1 MRIVCAPATSTGV
14 PSDSSEERGPHDR
27 ARGRRRQDILVV
39 EDEPDVAGAVADVL
53 RSEGYDVQ
61 IARHGQEALD
71 RLQTQL
77 FDLILLD
84 LRLPVMDGWKFRT
97 IQRSHPRLS
106 RIPVIAVSAD
116 ASPQAEAIDAEYYL
130 RKPLD
135 AHQLL
140 VAVERVLLAERRKQL
155 DEQLKEAG
163 LLTTLGTI
171 AATVGH
177 EINNPLTYVM
187 GNLQLLQSRLALV
200 RQRVGRQVE
209 AELFGE
215 IGDMLKDV
223 RVGADR
229 IREVVSTLQGMS
241 QSPEVTTS
249 PVDMVAVARSSIA
262 MAWNEIRHR
271 APLRTDLQPV
281 PPVMG
286 NEVRLGQVVI
296 NLLRNAAQSIPAGAY
311 ESNEIRVSTSVQG
324 DQVIVEVTDT
334 GVGIPPDLQAR
345 VFDPFFTTKGKV
357 KGTGIGLTVSR
368 NIVLEHGGQMDLRSR
383 PGAGTTFRVSL
394 LARRDGDTTTLGAA
408 DPEAPSGP
416 PPPATEKA
424 LSRVLVVDDDPL
436 VLAAM
441 ARMLAQE
448 FGVEKATSPREALA
462 LLSSRPRFDVVVC
475 DVVMPEMTGMQFCA
489 EAEHLQPGVSDS
501 MVFVTGAVLMPEVQ
515 AFREQSQHAWV
526 EKPFSLQDLLGAV
539 RKAADAAHAAQV
551 H

>member
-1 MRIVCAPATSTGV
+1 MTFACAPATLTRG
-14 PSDSSEERGPHDR
+14 PSDSGEKRGASGR
-27 ARGRRRQDILVV
+27 ASARRHQDILVV
-39 EDEPDVAGAVADVL
+39 EDEPDVAGAIADVL
-53 RSEGYDVQ
+53 RSDGYDVH
-61 IARHGQEALD
+61 IVRHGQEALD
-71 RLQTQL
+71 RLQNQL

-116 ASPQAEAIDAEYYL
+116 GSPQAEAIDADYYL

-135 AHQLL
+135 PHQLL

-187 GNLQLLQSRLALV
+187 GNLQLLGSRLALL
-200 RQRVGRQVE
+200 RQRLGQQTE
-209 AELFGE
+209 PELFAE
-215 IGDMLKDV
+215 VGDMLQDV
-223 RVGADR
+223 RTGADR

-241 QSPEVTTS
+241 QVPDVVTS
-249 PVDMVAVARSSIA
+249 LVDMVAVVRTAIT

-271 APLRTDLQPV
+271 APLRTDLRPV
-281 PPVMG
+281 PPVLG

-296 NLLRNAAQSIPAGAY
+296 NLLINAAQSIPAGAY
-311 ESNEIRVSTSVQG
+311 EANEVRISTSLQG

-334 GVGIPPDLQAR
+334 GVGIPVELQAR
-345 VFDPFFTTKGKV
+345 IFEPFFTTKGKV

-368 NIVLEHGGQMDLRSR
+368 NIVLEHGGQMDLHSR
-383 PGAGTTFRVSL
+383 PGSGTTFRVSL
-394 LARRDGDTTTLGAA
+394 PAQRSGDASAL
-408 DPEAPSGP
+408 P
-416 PPPATEKA
+416 PPHPGSPPAPPAPPVQKA
-424 LSRVLVVDDDPL
+424 RDRVLVIDDDPL

-448 FGVEKATSPREALA
+448 FSVEKATSPREALA
-462 LLSSRPRFDVVVC
+462 MLSGHRFDAIVC
-475 DVVMPEMTGMQFCA
+475 DVVMPEMTGMQFCT
-489 EAEHLQPGVSDS
+489 EAERRQPGVASRI
-501 MVFVTGAVLMPEVQ
+501 VFVTGAVLMPEVQ
-515 AFREQSQHAWV
+515 AFREQSRHVWMD
-526 EKPFSLQDLLGAV
+526 KPFSLQGLLDAV
-539 RKAADAAHAAQV
+539 RAAVDAARPPTR
-551 H
+551 